1 MPRVVVFLLL
11 LATVPTASFA
21 IEGVKSAPAA
31 SGKLTGLPPLQTHIV
46 FRLQNSTHAQLQS
59 GCNERGEFTL
69 PIVDASVEWSQPMPQ
84 GTYLLQTLP
93 AMSCERLPF
102 ELASHPSADRLIP
115 RSPRVLSD
123 GLTRVFLH
131 SGYSLEAVDSPL
143 FRYSVAGKQVIT
155 LSGSG
160 LYESTD
166 VVVRFVGAASQTEA
180 SAQTVD
186 VSGQVDLAQ
195 GKVSA
200 LTGAWTTPD
209 DWCEYSHCHSCSTPL
224 CLAPFRT
231 PGSASLLGTLA

>member
-84 GTYLLQTLP
+84 GTYLLHT
-93 AMSCERLPF
+93 F
-102 ELASHPSADRLIP
+102 RLIP